1 MSLQLYEKIQFWYSF
16 NKNFCK
22 PCQKNAFFM
31 VAKQED
37 KLFCCLFTLIF
48 LGQKAKLFIVQAVCG
63 VVKELKKN
71 STIRWSKA
79 NFANKAWTKS
89 WQVQPNTTW
98 QIPPSKVRSSF
109 FLFSWIWKVGNTTLT
124 IWRKKSY
131 NEKGNPK

>member
-1 MSLQLYEKIQFWYSF
+1 MIEYKNQIFALSLQLYEKIQFWHFF
-16 NKNFCK
+16 NKNFSK

-98 QIPPSKVRSSF
+98 QIPPSRVF
-109 FLFSWIWKVGNTTLT
+109 FFPLQLNLKSWKYNTYNLT
-124 IWRKKSY
+124 
-131 NEKGNPK
+131 